1 MSAAE
6 MARPEPPQ
14 VPRRA
19 ERQPFSA
26 SIQCRR
32 GMARETVEVIDLSA
46 SGARIRT
53 LYPLRM
59 GHPVWL
65 RLPRLEPI
73 EARVVWTRGCES
85 GCEFVRALHPAVF
98 DTIAQRG

>member
-6 MARPEPPQ
+6 MTRPEPPQ

-98 DTIAQRG
+98 DATARGG